1 MKLVKFRPRWTYA
14 ASLTRT
20 KLPQF
25 ASLVP
30 VLGYA
35 VLWGDSFQALM
46 MRFSSLG
53 PLFVVFSFDA
63 HIPPLFGGVYVL
75 IGLLIF
81 WSACPRPL
89 RLYRS
94 RREYVEAV
102 TGDRD
107 SEECVRAG
115 KALPPLRESIPMN
128 DRRERVIFGIL
139 VADEE
144 LGVIKREPSA
154 VTARASIAP
163 LTLL

>member
-63 HIPPLFGGVYVL
+63 HIPPLFWRRVRLNRPAYILVRV
-75 IGLLIF
+75 
-81 WSACPRPL
+81 SAP

-115 KALPPLRESIPMN
+115 KALRPFRESIPMN
-128 DRRERVIFGIL
+128 DRREGVIFGIL

-144 LGVIKREPSA
+144 LGVIEREPSA